1 MAAPVDYLIPS
12 PKYIKIL
19 IFVLQLL
26 LRGYLF
32 LEEKWKGRGVLF
44 SKYCLLKVSMQ
55 LNLTTHLSL
64 TVFLA

>member
-1 MAAPVDYLIPS
+1 MAASVDYLIPS

-19 IFVLQLL
+19 ISALQLL

-32 LEEKWKGRGVLF
+32 LEEKWMGRGVLF
-44 SKYCLLKVSMQ
+44 SKYCLLRVSMQ

-64 TVFLA
+64 IVFLA